1 VNRCAHNVWAR
12 AIAAAAL
19 IAGAISAPAL
29 VGGCATDPT
38 EGYAAMSIFPEGV
51 ATVAVPIFEN
61 KTFVREVEFD
71 LTDALVKEI
80 EARTPYRV
88 TTESRADTM
97 LSGTIVRVDL
107 RQVSKSPATGLTE
120 EMIVSVVVD
129 FEWRDLR
136 VGRPMILR
144 KSFAGH
150 GLFVPSQPT
159 GERIEL
165 GRFSAVQHLARDI
178 VNELQAP
185 W

>member
-1 VNRCAHNVWAR
+1 LIRRAR
-12 AIAAAAL
+12 TSWGRVIAPAAVIAAAV
-19 IAGAISAPAL
+19 SMPAL
-29 VGGCATDPT
+29 QTGCASDPT
-38 EGYAAMSIFPEGV
+38 EGYAAMSIFPEGI
-51 ATVAVPIFEN
+51 ATVSVPIFEN
-61 KTFVREVEFD
+61 KTFVRDVEFD

-80 EARTPYRV
+80 TARTPYRV
-88 TTESRADTM
+88 TSESRADTM
-97 LSGTIVRVDL
+97 LSGTIVRVEL
-107 RQVSKSPATGLTE
+107 SQVSKSPATGLTE

-144 KSFAGH
+144 KNFAGH